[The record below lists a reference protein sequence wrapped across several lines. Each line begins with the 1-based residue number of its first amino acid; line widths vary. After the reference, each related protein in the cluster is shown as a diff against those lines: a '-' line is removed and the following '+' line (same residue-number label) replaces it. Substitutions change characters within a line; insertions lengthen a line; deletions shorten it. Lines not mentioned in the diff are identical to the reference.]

1 MPVMDEFKEEREAL
15 KNASFKE
22 KWQYFLD
29 YYKWYVIGGGVALL
43 LVCLFIRDVVT
54 AKDYALY
61 GTFINEY
68 AFQNEDGSEKGQAL
82 MDEMAERLEI
92 DTEKYDVI
100 IDSTLTIGGSSSVD
114 VTGMTANEVSYQS
127 EQKLMVYIAAGDVDY
142 IAADSTTFL
151 QYATTETF
159 HDLRNVLTPEQQ
171 EKYEPYYYYVDM
183 DEVAKANEAATNL
196 AADSYVPRVYDP
208 LDPSTCVDPVPI
220 AICINNSPKVM
231 DAYYFREE
239 IVPMGIVVNSSHVE
253 ETLMFIDYLFEE

>member
-29 YYKWYVIGGGVALL
+29 YYKWYVIGGGLTLL
-43 LVCLFIRDVVT
+43 LVCIFIRDVAT

-61 GTFINEY
+61 GTFINAY
-68 AFQNEDGSEKGQAL
+68 AFQNEDGSEKAQAL
-82 MDEMAERLEI
+82 MDEMAARLEI
-92 DTEKYDVI
+92 DTEEYEVG
-100 IDSTLTIGGSSSVD
+100 IDSSLTIGGSSSVD
-114 VTGMTANEVSYQS
+114 VTGMTASEVSYQS
-127 EQKLMVYIAAGDVDY
+127 EQKLMVYIAAGDLDF

-151 QYATTETF
+151 QYATNETF
-159 HDLRNVLTPEQQ
+159 FDLREVLSPEQQ

-183 DEVAKANEAATNL
+183 AEVNTANEASQNGTF
-196 AADSYVPRVYDP
+196 DSYVPREYDP
-208 LDPSTCVDPVPI
+208 LDPSTCLEPVPI
-220 AICINNSPKVM
+220 AVCINNSPKVM

-253 ETLMFIDYLFEE
+253 DAVMFLDYLFE

>member
-29 YYKWYVIGGGVALL
+29 YYKWYVIGGGLTLL
-43 LVCLFIRDVVT
+43 LVCIFIRDVVT

-61 GTFINEY
+61 GTFINAY
-68 AFQNEDGSEKGQAL
+68 AFENEDGSVKGQAL
-82 MDEMAERLEI
+82 MDEMATRLEV
-92 DTEKYDVI
+92 DTDKYTVG
-100 IDSTLTIGGSSSVD
+100 IDSSLSIGGSSSMD
-114 VTGMTANEVSYQS
+114 VTGMTASEVSYQS
-127 EQKLMVYIAAGDVDY
+127 EQKLMVYIAAGDLDF

-151 QYATTETF
+151 KYATNETF
-159 HDLRNVLTPEQQ
+159 FDLREILTPEQQ

-196 AADSYVPRVYDP
+196 TADSYVAREYDP
-208 LDPSTCVDPVPI
+208 LDPSTCIDPVPI
-220 AICINNSPKVM
+220 AVCINNSPKVM

-253 ETLMFIDYLFEE
+253 ETLMFVDYLFE